1 MAALD
6 QGGLEHAPSAPAGRY
21 DRDYRILLE
30 MQRQRQ
36 VLAELG

>member
-6 QGGLEHAPSAPAGRY
+6 QGGSEYRPSAPPGRY
-21 DRDYRILLE
+21 DRDYRIMLE

-36 VLAELG
+36 VLAEMK